1 MKAIQITVDDGLLAR
16 IDRDPEVRRSG
27 RSAVFRRA
35 MEAYLRDRRR
45 REIAAAYRRGYAKNP
60 GLGPEWEGWTNEGVW
75 PEE

>member
-1 MKAIQITVDDGLLAR
+1 MKAIQITVDERLLAQ

-35 MEAYLRDRRR
+35 IEAYLRHRRKSD
-45 REIAAAYRRGYAKNP
+45 IAAAYRRGYAKDP
-60 GLGPEWEGWTNEGVW
+60 GLGPEWEGWSDEGVW